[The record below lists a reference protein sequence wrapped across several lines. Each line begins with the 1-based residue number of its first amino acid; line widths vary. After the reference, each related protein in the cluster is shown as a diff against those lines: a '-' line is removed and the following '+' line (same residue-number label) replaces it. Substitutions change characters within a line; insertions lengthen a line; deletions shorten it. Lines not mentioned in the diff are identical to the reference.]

1 MVHAR
6 RLALCIVVLAIG
18 VRAYDFGTLLPLGGF
33 VTRRASHVVNLNIT
47 TEVTVRRDGDGIAR
61 AWLDVTVP
69 FIHQETST
77 YCPSMYLVDVA
88 DPLGVN
94 DNLTFFIAD
103 DAMGRARSVCA
114 AIDYTYNAST
124 FATDAAGRYS
134 SVRPGWNVSVDPQA
148 NTARYQTYEP
158 LVLNTIVSSCGGFF
172 SITPMRA
179 FHGNSVERRYDFAVN
194 VCQVGYYGLR
204 CDGSDGTYASACAVS
219 RVVVI
224 ESPMN
229 MSSAASLPTEA
240 RVFDAEITFVGFNTT
255 DAGGCEVGKARGMLV
270 FELVVS
276 DFDPLMDVR
285 YMNPPDASL
294 GALGTP
300 TRDADGTY
308 TYPEGDNLR
317 EGVYAYG
324 GDATVARPGLTTWYL
339 VVVTRFM
346 AFDSPTTFAEYF
358 KNTFIPGSSMTQV
371 RFAAT
376 FQNGNYAML
385 NLFID
390 GSLLVDRTP
399 TNGTCAS
406 KPLMVSES
414 RAWPWA
420 VPVGMTVTMF
430 LGAGSTL
437 FLPALIPI

>member
-1 MVHAR
+1 
-6 RLALCIVVLAIG
+6 
-18 VRAYDFGTLLPLGGF
+18 
-33 VTRRASHVVNLNIT
+33 
-47 TEVTVRRDGDGIAR
+47 
-61 AWLDVTVP
+61 
-69 FIHQETST
+69 
-77 YCPSMYLVDVA
+77 
-88 DPLGVN
+88 
-94 DNLTFFIAD
+94 
-103 DAMGRARSVCA
+103 
-114 AIDYTYNAST
+114 
-124 FATDAAGRYS
+124 
-134 SVRPGWNVSVDPQA
+134 
-148 NTARYQTYEP
+148 
-158 LVLNTIVSSCGGFF
+158 
-172 SITPMRA
+172 
-179 FHGNSVERRYDFAVN
+179 
-194 VCQVGYYGLR
+194 
-204 CDGSDGTYASACAVS
+204 
-219 RVVVI
+219 
-224 ESPMN
+224 
-229 MSSAASLPTEA
+229 
-240 RVFDAEITFVGFNTT
+240 
-255 DAGGCEVGKARGMLV
+255 MLV